1 MERDIDLKEI
11 SDGRLY
17 TANDMVKID
26 CNDCAGCSECC
37 RVVEDTII
45 LDPYDIFQ
53 LESVLNAGFEALMAE
68 RLELSVVDGIILPH
82 LKIRDGGEGCTFLS
96 GDGRCMIH
104 GARPGFCRMFP
115 LGRIYENGD
124 FKYFLQVHEC
134 GYPNKTKIKVKKW
147 TCLRCPEKNR
157 EFVTAWHALIR
168 TAGQKMVEHKQ
179 SGRGEKLQELAMYI
193 LNEFYVA
200 DLPEAAYDDTGIT
213 TIYES
218 LCNKIE
224 NARESLAHF

>member
-37 RVVEDTII
+37 RVVADTII

-53 LESVLNAGFEALMAE
+53 LESVLNTDFEALLAE
-68 RLELSVVDGIILPH
+68 RIELSVVDGTILPH
-82 LKIRDGGEGCTFLS
+82 LKIRDGGKGCTFLN

-134 GYPNKTKIKVKKW
+134 SYPNKTKIKVKKW
-147 TCLRCPEKNR
+147 LGIPELPR
-157 EFVTAWHALIR
+157 YEQFVKDWHFFL
-168 TAGQKMVEHKQ
+168 KKV
-179 SGRGEKLQELAMYI
+179 QERLAETENEEIVKSINMHL
-193 LNEFYVA
+193 LNQFYVKPYRTSEA
-200 DLPEAAYDDTGIT
+200 DVRETDFYGQF
-213 TIYES
+213 YERLS
-218 LCNKIE
+218 
-224 NARESLAHF
+224 ESKKALEG

>member
-1 MERDIDLKEI
+1 MERDIDLKDI

-37 RVVEDTII
+37 RVVADTII

-53 LESVLNAGFEALMAE
+53 LESVLNTDFEALMVE
-68 RLELSVVDGIILPH
+68 RIELSVVDGTILPH
-82 LKIRDGGEGCTFLS
+82 LKIRDGGKGCTFLN

-134 GYPNKTKIKVKKW
+134 SYPNKTKIKVKKW
-147 TCLRCPEKNR
+147 LG
-157 EFVTAWHALIR
+157 I
-168 TAGQKMVEHKQ
+168 
-179 SGRGEKLQELAMYI
+179 QELARYEQFVKDWHFFLKNVQERLAETENDEIVKSINMHL
-193 LNEFYVA
+193 LNQFYVKPYRIDGA
-200 DLPEAAYDDTGIT
+200 DVGKTDFYGQF
-213 TIYES
+213 YER
-218 LCNKIE
+218 LT
-224 NARESLAHF
+224 ESKKALEG

>member
-26 CNDCAGCSECC
+26 CNDCVGCSECC

-53 LESVLNAGFEALMAE
+53 LEGVLNSDFEALMAE
-68 RLELSVVDGIILPH
+68 RIELSVVDGIILPH
-82 LKIRDGGEGCTFLS
+82 LKLRDGGEGCTFLNE
-96 GDGRCMIH
+96 DGRCMIH
-104 GARPGFCRMFP
+104 NARPGFCRMYP

-134 GYPNKTKIKVKKW
+134 SYPNKTKIKVKKW
-147 TCLRCPEKNR
+147 LGIPELVR
-157 EFVTAWHALIR
+157 YEQFVKDWHFFL
-168 TAGQKMVEHKQ
+168 KDV
-179 SGRGEKLQELAMYI
+179 QERLAETENDEIVKSINMHL
-193 LNEFYVA
+193 LNQFYVKPYRTVET
-200 DLPEAAYDDTGIT
+200 DIRKTDF
-213 TIYES
+213 YEQFYERMS
-218 LCNKIE
+218 
-224 NARESLAHF
+224 ESKKALEG